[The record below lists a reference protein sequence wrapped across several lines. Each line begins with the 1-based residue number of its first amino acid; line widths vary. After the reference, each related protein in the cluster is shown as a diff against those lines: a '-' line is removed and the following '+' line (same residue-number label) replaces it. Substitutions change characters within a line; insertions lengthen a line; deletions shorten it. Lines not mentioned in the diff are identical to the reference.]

1 VSGLSNL
8 WNRLAGSK
16 AYREALVAS
25 QLKRG
30 LPFQARA
37 MRKERGWSQALI
49 AEKSGLTQGAVSR
62 AEDPDYGNLTLNTVL
77 RIAAGHDVAVICKL
91 VSFSEFAK
99 WYVKFSEA
107 SAVVPTFEE
116 EAESFSAELVRRS
129 VPAQNPR
136 NWQSGQLRLPW
147 AAELSGATQDNRRAP
162 SSESGVGFTSAL
174 VVRQGLPAGARV
186 QSLRGLGAEAS
197 PSSRTNYETSS
208 NSFFIQEELAYAAS
222 NSRAS

>member
-1 VSGLSNL
+1 MSGLSNL

-37 MRKERGWSQALI
+37 MRKERGWSQALV

-77 RIAAGHDVAVICKL
+77 RIAAGHDVAVICEY

-107 SAVVPTFEE
+107 SAVVPAFEQ

-129 VPAQNPR
+129 APTQNPR

-147 AAELSGATQDNRRAP
+147 AAELGGATQEGEALLP
-162 SSESGVGFTSAL
+162 ESRTHFTNAL
-174 VVRQGLPAGARV
+174 VVRFALPAGARV
-186 QSLRGLGAEAS
+186 QSVSRPGSEAS
-197 PSSRTNYETSS
+197 SSSRTTRENSS
-208 NSFFIQEELAYAAS
+208 NNFSVPEGLAYAAS
-222 NSRAS
+222 GHSAS